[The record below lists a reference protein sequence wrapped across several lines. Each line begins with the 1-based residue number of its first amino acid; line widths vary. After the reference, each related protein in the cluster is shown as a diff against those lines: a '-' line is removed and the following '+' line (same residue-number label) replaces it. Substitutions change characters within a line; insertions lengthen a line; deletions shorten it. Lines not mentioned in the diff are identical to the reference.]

1 MAEEHT
7 QPIEQ
12 TRVVL
17 ATGSAEWHD
26 VIYECLRANP
36 QYHIILV
43 GWYTRL
49 PLLMEALKRERPDVA
64 LIDADLPGLSRRT
77 VESVLSACGATCLG
91 LTSEGSGAASALR
104 DMGFLDVQTPPFEG
118 DEFVLKIQM
127 ARIKAEQLRRPGGNL
142 MVREVRDRLQVIRD
156 RVIVFYSRAG
166 GVGKSTMARETAA
179 TLALI
184 GHHPTVL
191 VDFCATGSIQFRLFP
206 FTQQD
211 RVRNLFRLC
220 LSASVETR
228 DPALTELIRQ
238 NLLIYRRHSGHEGEL
253 NLLFAPPIDEQWID
267 DNLGNPGLFER
278 ILDALA
284 RMYTFVVVDIGQD
297 LNLPSHA
304 AALRKGD
311 LVAVVT
317 TPSPQTVE
325 MVAETLPD
333 LDRVAQTQKKV
344 RFIANKVE
352 PEVGLSVRQI
362 RELMGNLPQL
372 GAIPLATAEVEASRV
387 ERRPAV
393 LSERSSPFTV
403 AMAEMVRK
411 LAPLPEVFMPRT
423 SRFAFLGRK

>member
-1 MAEEHT
+1 MAEEQA

-12 TRVVL
+12 IRVAL
-17 ATGSAEWHD
+17 ATASAEWHD
-26 VIYECLRANP
+26 AIYEHLRANA

-49 PLLMEALKRERPDVA
+49 ALLIDALKREHPDVV
-64 LIDADLPGLSRRT
+64 LIDVDMSGLSRRT
-77 VESVLSACGATCLG
+77 VETVLVASGATCVA
-91 LTSEGSGAASALR
+91 LTSRGMGAASTLR
-104 DMGFLDVQTPPFEG
+104 DMGFVDVQALPFEG
-118 DEFVLKIQM
+118 DELILKIQM
-127 ARIKAEQLRRPGGNL
+127 ARVRAEQLRHPQGNL
-142 MVREVRDRLQVIRD
+142 VVREVRDRLQVIKD
-156 RVIVFYSRAG
+156 RIIVFYSRAG
-166 GVGKSTMARETAA
+166 GVGKSTMARESAA

-206 FTQQD
+206 FTQHDQ
-211 RVRNLFRLC
+211 VRNLFRLC
-220 LSASVETR
+220 VNASVETN

-253 NLLFAPPIDEQWID
+253 NLLFAPPVDEQWID
-267 DNLGNPGLFER
+267 DHLGSPDLFAR

-304 AALRKGD
+304 AALRKAD
-311 LVAVVT
+311 LIAVVT

-325 MVAETLPD
+325 MVAESLAD
-333 LDRVAQTQKKV
+333 LKKVAQGEKKV
-344 RFIANKVE
+344 RFVANKVE
-352 PEVGLSVRQI
+352 SGVGLAGGQI
-362 RELMGNLPQL
+362 RELLGNLPQL
-372 GAIPLATAEVEASRV
+372 GEIPLATAEVEASRM

-393 LSERSSPFTV
+393 LSERSTPFTV

-411 LAPLPEVFMPRT
+411 LGPLPEVFVPQ
-423 SRFAFLGRK
+423 SKRFALFRRG

>member
-1 MAEEHT
+1 MAEE
-7 QPIEQ
+7 QAQLIEQ
-12 TRVVL
+12 TRVAL
-17 ATGSAEWHD
+17 ATASGEWHD
-26 VIYECLRANP
+26 AIYEYLRANS

-49 PLLMEALKRERPDVA
+49 PLLMDALKRERPDVV

-77 VESVLSACGATCLG
+77 VEAVLVACGATCLG
-91 LTSEGSGAASALR
+91 LTAKGSGAASALR
-104 DMGFLDVQTPPFEG
+104 DMGFVDVQAPPFEG
-118 DEFVLKIQM
+118 DHFILKIQM
-127 ARIKAEQLRRPGGNL
+127 ARIKAEQIRHPGGNL
-142 MVREVRDRLQVIRD
+142 VVREVRDRLQIIKD
-156 RVIVFYSRAG
+156 RIIVFYSRAG

-211 RVRNLFRLC
+211 RVKNLFRLC
-220 LSASVETR
+220 VNASVDTN

-253 NLLFAPPIDEQWID
+253 NLLFAPPVDEQWID
-267 DNLGNPGLFER
+267 DHLGRPELFARTLE
-278 ILDALA
+278 ALA
-284 RMYTFVVVDIGQD
+284 RMYTFVIVDIGQD

-304 AALRKGD
+304 AALREAD
-311 LVAVVT
+311 LIAVIT

-333 LDRVAQTQKKV
+333 LEKVAQGQKKV

-352 PEVGLSVRQI
+352 PGVGLGAGQI
-362 RELMGNLPQL
+362 RELLGNLPQL
-372 GAIPLATAEVEASRV
+372 GEIPLATAEVEASRL

-393 LSERSSPFTV
+393 LAERSTPFTI

-411 LAPLPEVFMPRT
+411 LGPLPEVFLPQPK
-423 SRFAFLGRK
+423 RFAFLRRG